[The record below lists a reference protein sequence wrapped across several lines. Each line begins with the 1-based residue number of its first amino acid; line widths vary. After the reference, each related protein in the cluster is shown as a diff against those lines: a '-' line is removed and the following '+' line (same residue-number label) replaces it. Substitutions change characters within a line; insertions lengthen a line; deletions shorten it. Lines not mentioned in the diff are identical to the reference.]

1 MKNLMLI
8 AFLIGVLFSCT
19 KSDKLEPEQYREFD
33 IKQYPQTWQLVK
45 MYGQIPNSETEGDK
59 MEWQESYILNSD
71 GTFTKSR
78 EYDGKKTSASGT
90 FVFKE
95 QKPDGTFVELTFE
108 KTNSL
113 IGSCYS
119 SSLKEILWMKSDNYI
134 VGTWSYC
141 DGPGLEYRR
150 VQ

>member
-8 AFLIGVLFSCT
+8 AFLMGVLFSCK
-19 KSDKLEPEQYREFD
+19 KSDKLESEQYREFD

-45 MYGQIPNSETEGDK
+45 MYGQTPNSEITGDK
-59 MEWQESYILNSD
+59 MAWQESYQLSSD

-78 EYDGKKTSASGT
+78 KYNGIETKASGT
-90 FVFKE
+90 FTFKE
-95 QKPDGTFVELTFE
+95 QKPDGTFLELAYETS
-108 KTNSL
+108 NSL

-119 SSLKEILWMKSDNYI
+119 ASLKEILWLKADNYI
-134 VGTWSYC
+134 VGTWAYC

-150 VQ
+150 TQ